1 MADSK
6 TRTYGLLA
14 TSFVAALVALAAPDV
29 IASDR
34 LALAASLGGAVVA
47 FGAPLLMVD
56 LGPGSGLGSD
66 ERTERIFRRAG
77 FTVWYLLTA
86 TTFVLLASGDVLPWI
101 LSTDVALSTVMG
113 VNVLGFAASVSW
125 YERRM

>member
-1 MADSK
+1 MVDSK
-6 TRTYGLLA
+6 TRTYGLLVA
-14 TSFVAALVALAAPDV
+14 SFVAALVALAAPDV

-34 LALAASLGGAVVA
+34 LALTVSLGGVVVA

-56 LGPGSGLGSD
+56 LEPGSGLGSD

-77 FTVWYLLTA
+77 FTAWYLLTA
-86 TTFVLLASGDVLPWI
+86 TTFVLLASGDVLPWT
-101 LSTDVALSTVMG
+101 LSTDVALAAVMG

-125 YERRM
+125 YDRRM